1 MPSDWDPCWG
11 RSTAGSRMSLCSKTI
26 GRLPWPKSSPGPLKY
41 VKAAKESGR
50 QAAPREWQAKG
61 NRYSAEGGQPPASR
75 LTQGGRATT
84 AADAFGS
91 AGRRARRGAPAP
103 WAGDRR
109 RCEEQR
115 LWATDTVQEDES
127 SRGRRD
133 LATGRSSA
141 RTEAVAGC
149 GGHGWRGGGCA
160 GERRGVVCMGPAAAR
175 PAPGR
180 EGAPRLTASFLRFVP
195 PVRGGLRGSRRR
207 PGRRAGQEE
216 EALL

>member
-1 MPSDWDPCWG
+1 MKDVSCCPIQKYRLTEQNQMPSDWDPCWG

-91 AGRRARRGAPAP
+91 AGRRGRRGAPAP

-160 GERRGVVCMGPAAAR
+160 
-175 PAPGR
+175 
-180 EGAPRLTASFLRFVP
+180 
-195 PVRGGLRGSRRR
+195 VRGGLRGSRRR